1 MWVMPESGLC
11 FLGFDYGKRRIGIA
25 VGQRIT
31 TSAQAL
37 VTLANHKKTGEIDW
51 QAISKIVA
59 EWRPDALVVGL
70 PVRHDGSDSESTEA
84 AREFMQ
90 QLETLY
96 HLPVHGIDET
106 LTSHAAED
114 YEAVARVGLDAVA
127 AQLILETWFAHV
139 L

>member
-1 MWVMPESGLC
+1 MPESGLC
-11 FLGFDYGKRRIGIA
+11 FLGFDYGKRRIGVA

-31 TSAQAL
+31 ASAEAL
-37 VTLANHKKTGEIDW
+37 VTLNNSKKTGQANWQHIDKLIQTW
-51 QAISKIVA
+51 Q
-59 EWRPDALVVGL
+59 PDGLIVGL
-70 PVRHDGSDSESTEA
+70 PLRQDGSDSASTEM
-84 AREFMQ
+84 AREFIQ
-90 QLETLY
+90 QLQGRY

-114 YEAVARVGLDAVA
+114 YEAANRIGLDAVA